1 MILAIGGFHGTGKST
16 VAKKLAEKLNLEY
29 YSTGEAFR
37 DLAEEFGMNLEEFS
51 KYVEDHPE
59 IDKDLDKKV
68 IEVAKDTDKIVIDS
82 LLSAYLLKDRAD
94 CKILLKAPLKT
105 RVKRM
110 VDRDNSGF
118 EEKLEETKSRENSEI
133 QRFIELYDIDLTD
146 KQNRDEVFDLII
158 DTGTHSVEDVIE
170 KIIEYLENEDI
181 K

>member
-16 VAKKLAEKLNLEY
+16 VAKKLAEKLNLKY

-51 KYVEDHPE
+51 KYAEAHPE
-59 IDKDLDKKV
+59 IDKNLDEKV
-68 IEVAKDTDKIVIDS
+68 IQVAKNTDKIIIES
-82 LLSAYLLKDRAD
+82 LLSAYLLKDQAD

-110 VDRDNSGF
+110 VERDNSDF
-118 EEKLEETKSRENSEI
+118 EEKLKETKSREKSEI
-133 QRFIELYDIDLTD
+133 QRFIELYDIDLMNTQD
-146 KQNRDEVFDLII
+146 RDEVFDLII
-158 DTGTHSVEDVIE
+158 DTGTHSVEAVVE
-170 KIIEYLENEDI
+170 KIIEYLENNNI